1 MNIAIKLLLPS
12 LLAACLAGCIASDAP
27 ATPAEQAVPVRIAQV
42 ELLSLD
48 DSLHAVGVVAPRDEV
63 RLSFKTGGVVA
74 SIDVQEGDTVR
85 EGQVLAVLEQAE
97 MDATL
102 RQVRIATAKAQ
113 RDLDRARALYADG
126 VATQEQVQ
134 DLTSALQMA
143 RANQDSA
150 EFNARFTRIE
160 APADGVVMQRLAEP
174 RELVAP
180 GQPLLRIGVTS
191 RGWVVKASLTDR
203 DVVRVRVDDRASV
216 FLDAYPASE
225 LPGRVAKIA
234 AAADPATG
242 TYEMEVLVE
251 PGEVRLVS
259 GLVARTQVRDG
270 RESARPA
277 VPLTALLEADS
288 GKAVAFVVDRQ
299 RLLARRVV
307 VSIGRFAGDRVEVTG
322 GLELTDAVVVE
333 GAAYLRDGDT
343 VRILDDRETDSVVPG
358 SDAGGL
364 RRHMGSASPEPGRG

>member
-1 MNIAIKLLLPS
+1 M
-12 LLAACLAGCIASDAP
+12 
-27 ATPAEQAVPVRIAQV
+27 RIAQV

-74 SIDVQEGDTVR
+74 SIEVQEGDAVR
-85 EGQVLAVLEQAE
+85 EGQVLAMLEQDE

-134 DLTSALQMA
+134 DLTTALQMA
-143 RANQDSA
+143 RATQDSA
-150 EFNARFTRIE
+150 EFNARFTRIV

-180 GQPLLRIGVTS
+180 GQPLLRVGMTS
-191 RGWVVKASLTDR
+191 RGWVVKAALTDR
-203 DVVRVRVDDRASV
+203 DVVRVRADDEATV
-216 FLDAYPASE
+216 FLDAYPTHE
-225 LPGRVAKIA
+225 LPGRVTKIA

-259 GLVARTQVRDG
+259 GLVARAQVRDG

-277 VPLTALLEADS
+277 VPLAASSKPTA
-288 GKAVAFVVDRQ
+288 
-299 RLLARRVV
+299 ARPWC
-307 VSIGRFAGDRVEVTG
+307 SSST
-322 GLELTDAVVVE
+322 
-333 GAAYLRDGDT
+333 
-343 VRILDDRETDSVVPG
+343 
-358 SDAGGL
+358 
-364 RRHMGSASPEPGRG
+364 GSASSRAERWCPRGVSPATA

>member
-1 MNIAIKLLLPS
+1 MNIAIKLLPS
-12 LLAACLAGCIASDAP
+12 FLLAAWLAGCVASDAP
-27 ATPAEQAVPVRIAQV
+27 ATPAEQSVPVRIAQV

-48 DSLHAVGVVAPRDEV
+48 DSLHAVGAVAPRDEV

-74 SIDVQEGDTVR
+74 SIEVQEGDAVR
-85 EGQVLAVLEQAE
+85 EGQVLAMLEQDE

-102 RQVRIATAKAQ
+102 RQVRISTAKAQ

-134 DLTSALQMA
+134 DLTTALQMA
-143 RANQDSA
+143 RATQDSA

-160 APADGVVMQRLAEP
+160 APADGVVMQRLVEP

-180 GQPLLRIGVTS
+180 GQPLLRVGMTS
-191 RGWVVKASLTDR
+191 RGWVVKVALTDR
-203 DVVRVRVDDRASV
+203 DVVRVRVDDEATV
-216 FLDAYPASE
+216 FLDAYPTHE
-225 LPGRVAKIA
+225 FPGRVAKIA

-259 GLVARTQVRDG
+259 GLVARAQIRDG

-277 VPLTALLEADS
+277 IPLAALLEADS
-288 GKAVAFVVDRQ
+288 GKAVVFVIDRQ
-299 RLLARRVV
+299 RLLARRTV
-307 VSIGRFAGDRVEVTG
+307 VSTGRFAGDRVEITG
-322 GLELTDAVVVE
+322 GLETTDVVVIE
-333 GAAYLRDGDT
+333 GAAYLRDGDS
-343 VRILDDRETDSVVPG
+343 VRILDERQPETALPG
-358 SDAGGL
+358 SDAGGS
-364 RRHMGSASPEPGRG
+364 RRGVGSASPEPGRG